1 MTSDITAATY
11 ERSKNM
17 GEQMKINENGE
28 YVLGQVQTIKGYPEL
43 HWTGKHPYRTTSYY
57 PAQLKE
63 KYGTPLNGWMNKIF
77 WGDNLQVM
85 SHMLK
90 EYRGK
95 IDLIYIDPPFD
106 SKADYKKKIDVKGI
120 GKAESDSSSFEEK
133 QYGDIWTNDEY
144 LQFMYERLIIL
155 RELLSEKG
163 CIFLHCDWHKS
174 HHLRCLL
181 DEVFGNNCFVNEIVW
196 RKSNSHND
204 GNKFGCITESIFFYS
219 KTPKYTYNKQF
230 YAMDEKSYDK
240 VEEETGR
247 KYKSV
252 SMNAEG
258 SGEPRYFGDK
268 LLYPPTGTHWRW
280 SQKRINEA
288 LAMQPSKIFFSAN
301 GVPRYKQY
309 MDEMQGNPVQN
320 LWIDDMEELPVVEN
334 LWIDFMA
341 LSSQAKERL
350 DYPTQKPEM
359 LLERIIKAASN
370 PGDLVFD
377 CFMGSGT
384 TQAVAMKLGRRFI
397 GADINLGAIH
407 TTTKRLLSVI
417 NEAERNTEDNIKYPG
432 FEVYNV
438 NNYDFFRNPVEAKD
452 LIIEALE
459 IDKFDSSN
467 VYDGKLNGRMVKI
480 MPVNRI
486 ATKADLTELIDN
498 MPYKTFES
506 RKSENPGEPVEY
518 ITIVC
523 MGHDAD
529 LKAELESQVKGFKL
543 DVEVLDI
550 LRDKKD
556 LQLKREAEAAIE
568 RRDNKI
574 IIKEFYPMNLM
585 QKLSLQKEYV
595 EDWKQLVENVMID
608 FNYDGQVLTPT
619 IVDIPKKEEF
629 VKGEYEIP
637 QNVGRIMVKI
647 TDILSE
653 SLETEVI

>member
-1 MTSDITAATY
+1 
-11 ERSKNM
+11 M

-95 IDLIYIDPPFD
+95 IVLIYIDPPFD
-106 SKADYKKKIDVKGI
+106 SKADYKKKIEIKGI
-120 GKAESDSSSFEEK
+120 GKVKGDTSSFEEK

-144 LQFMYERLIIL
+144 LQFMYERIIL
-155 RELLSEKG
+155 MRELLSDTG
-163 CIFLHCDWHKS
+163 CLFVHCDYRMTAF
-174 HHLRCLL
+174 LRLIL
-181 DEVFGNNCFVNEIVW
+181 DEVFGSNQFRNEIIW
-196 RKSNSHND
+196 AYKTGGTTEKHYNRKHD
-204 GNKFGCITESIFFYS
+204 TIYFYS
-219 KTPKYTYNKQF
+219 KTDNYFYTNIKEKAIVDKSKGYNSNTKQF
-230 YAMDEKSYDK
+230 TDEKGNTF
-240 VEEETGR
+240 VW
-247 KYKSV
+247 V
-252 SMNAEG
+252 N
-258 SGEPRYFGDK
+258 PRDVWN
-268 LLYPPTGTHWRW
+268 LQH
-280 SQKRINEA
+280 IN
-288 LAMQPSKIFFSAN
+288 MHDQT
-301 GVPRYKQY
+301 
-309 MDEMQGNPVQN
+309 
-320 LWIDDMEELPVVEN
+320 
-334 LWIDFMA
+334 
-341 LSSQAKERL
+341 ERVG
-350 DYPTQKPEM
+350 YPTQKPER
-359 LLERIIKAASN
+359 LLEKIIKACC
-370 PGDLVFD
+370 PIGGLVFD

-417 NEAERNTEDNIKYPG
+417 NEAERNSKGKIKYPG

-523 MGHDAD
+523 MGHEAD

-543 DVEVLDI
+543 DIEVLDI

-556 LQLKREAEAAIE
+556 LQLKREAEAVIE
-568 RRDNKI
+568 RKDNKI